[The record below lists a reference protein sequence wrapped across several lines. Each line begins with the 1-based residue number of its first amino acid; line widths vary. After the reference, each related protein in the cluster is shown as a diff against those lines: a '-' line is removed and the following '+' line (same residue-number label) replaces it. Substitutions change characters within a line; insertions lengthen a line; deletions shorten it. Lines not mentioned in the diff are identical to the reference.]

1 MLPVDQLLNNTR
13 LNWNEDYVQEQ
24 SDLIGRAQAVAKE
37 CLKKAADADKQRWD
51 RRAKA
56 GPIPVGNRVL
66 VKQCAFIG
74 RHKLSNHYG
83 EASYVVV
90 NANTDQNLYE
100 IRPVHGGP
108 TRWVN
113 RKLLVQDPRAG
124 VHDQPVGLSVL
135 PQVEDSDVDE
145 DVAEEES
152 EETEAAAGV
161 ADLSADKPVCRRS
174 SRLNKGRHANPAHWP
189 SDRN

>member
-37 CLKKAADADKQRWD
+37 CLMKAADADKQRWD

-66 VKQCAFIG
+66 VKQCAFTG

-90 NANTDQNLYE
+90 NANIDQNLYE

-113 RKLLVQDPRAG
+113 RKLLVQDPRAD
-124 VHDQPVGLSVL
+124 VHNKPVGLSVL
-135 PQVEDSDVDE
+135 PLVENSGVDE
-145 DVAEEES
+145 
-152 EETEAAAGV
+152 EETETAAGV

-174 SRLNKGRHANPAHWP
+174 SRLNKGRHANPALWP
-189 SDRN
+189 TDHN